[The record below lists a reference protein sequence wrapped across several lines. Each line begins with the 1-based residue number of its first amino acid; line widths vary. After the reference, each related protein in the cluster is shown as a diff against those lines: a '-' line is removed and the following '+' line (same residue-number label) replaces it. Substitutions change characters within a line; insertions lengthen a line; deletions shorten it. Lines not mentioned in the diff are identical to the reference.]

1 MNRWWAATST
11 ARRVLRAC
19 SCRPVASYD
28 LRPLTSSDIRY
39 MLLYQ
44 IQTIVPN
51 SEQEPVMTYSV
62 IQDVP
67 ANDEIYA
74 KIRAGIGD
82 TAPDGMITHLAMRHA
97 GGLRYVD
104 VWHTEAQYRRFMDE
118 TVEPVVTEVLAG
130 YGIPHD
136 HSMVTTEEVEV
147 IDVWLGTPVTPAD

>member
-1 MNRWWAATST
+1 
-11 ARRVLRAC
+11 
-19 SCRPVASYD
+19 
-28 LRPLTSSDIRY
+28 

-51 SEQEPVMTYSV
+51 TSQELDMTYSV

-74 KIRAGIGD
+74 KIRAGLGD
-82 TAPDGMITHLAMRHA
+82 ATPDGLITHLAFHQE

-104 VWHTEAQYRRFMDE
+104 VWHTEQQYRRFIDD

-136 HSMVTTEEVEV
+136 HSLVTTEEIEV
-147 IDVWLGTPVTPAD
+147 IDVWLGTQPAR

>member
-1 MNRWWAATST
+1 
-11 ARRVLRAC
+11 
-19 SCRPVASYD
+19 
-28 LRPLTSSDIRY
+28 

-51 SEQEPVMTYSV
+51 MRPEHAMPYAV

-67 ANDEIYA
+67 ANAEIYA

-82 TAPDGMITHLAMRHA
+82 ENPDGLVTHLAIRQA
-97 GGLRYVD
+97 TGLRYVD
-104 VWHTEAQYRRFMDE
+104 VWDTEEQYRRFMDD

-136 HSMVTTEEVEV
+136 HSMVTTE
-147 IDVWLGTPVTPAD
+147 